1 MTVLE
6 LKDIQ
11 KKDLAIL
18 YRREF
23 TAVAAIQH
31 IGSHPLEKRVSFSI
45 EHLPTGG
52 TRIKV
57 TFLDRIDYP
66 LLPAI
71 KSVKTFIDSLE
82 REGRLA

>member
-1 MTVLE
+1 MKVLE
-6 LKDIQ
+6 LKKIE
-11 KKDLAIL
+11 KKELAIL

-23 TAVAAIQH
+23 TAVAAIEH
-31 IGSHPLEKRVSFSI
+31 IGTNPLEKRVSFSI

-57 TFLDRIDYP
+57 SFLDRIDYP

-71 KSVKTFIDSLE
+71 QSMKSYIAGLE

>member
-1 MTVLE
+1 MQVLG
-6 LKDIQ
+6 LKEIR

-23 TAVAAIQH
+23 TAVASIKH
-31 IGSHPLEKRVSFSI
+31 IGTEVQDKRVSFSI

-52 TRIKV
+52 THIAV
-57 TFLDRIDYP
+57 SFLDHIDYP

-71 KSVKTFIDSLE
+71 KSMKAYIAEQE
-82 REGRLA
+82 REGRLS